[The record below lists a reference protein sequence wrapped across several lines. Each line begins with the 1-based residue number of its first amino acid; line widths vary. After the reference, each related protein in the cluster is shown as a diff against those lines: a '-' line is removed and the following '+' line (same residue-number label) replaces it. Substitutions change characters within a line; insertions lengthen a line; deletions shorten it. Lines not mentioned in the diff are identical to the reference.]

1 MFRATSRVLGR
12 RRVAPS
18 EFGSSRSEDG
28 VVGLSGK
35 WNSDGL
41 SRFDFDF
48 VETAA
53 WTQLV
58 LADMASTSTRT
69 LEKTENEAALVL
81 HQTRTFNYELAPT
94 ASTTT
99 PINPTLFVKVS
110 SIPFSSSAA
119 KHKFAVLAAPFF
131 DGKDVV
137 RISEVQKD
145 GVSEAK
151 ANLILLK
158 KLKALLDEANNSPE
172 QMSSIPVDLRHVK
185 KQKKDL
191 SFPEAWKQQTKPQS
205 TIQPSASPAT
215 SSPSP
220 SA

>member
-58 LADMASTSTRT
+58 LADMASVKVNKNKSS

-99 PINPTLFVKVS
+99 ASTTATNNPSLFVKVS
-110 SIPFSSSAA
+110 SLPFASLAA

-131 DGKDVV
+131 DGKDV
-137 RISEVQKD
+137 
-145 GVSEAK
+145 
-151 ANLILLK
+151 
-158 KLKALLDEANNSPE
+158 
-172 QMSSIPVDLRHVK
+172 
-185 KQKKDL
+185 
-191 SFPEAWKQQTKPQS
+191 
-205 TIQPSASPAT
+205 
-215 SSPSP
+215 
-220 SA
+220 